1 MGKFSDSV
9 NKYKSIRNLLLEYN
23 FQKQAAEI
31 LELVVI
37 NGVSLKDTIISDASE
52 EDANKYLTQL
62 EETVISLNE
71 VRRLIIDEVQL
82 YLKNSIQSHLSI
94 IEIDKSANH
103 VKGVNSALVAEI
115 ALKCLYTLCS
125 VNKLDCISLRDELK
139 NISESEHHHFIQQK
153 IDDGWKSIEQNKGKA
168 QLEKAK
174 QDMGI
179 LPSDLPESIN
189 GHSIIALIENLP
201 DHIKGLVKYKIM
213 TIIADLDLNKLQ
225 IPTEDDFITA
235 KDLMMIFK
243 NFNLEITESEI
254 TQINTD
260 LVKRSNDYPD
270 ERYLVDHLKNDE
282 VKFNIS
288 TALASLIVL
297 SYGLENYKQHSKI
310 TVPSEYNCFSRVYGK
325 KIDELL
331 NSAEEKKDVL
341 RNLSKHQF
349 KNWVVSLS
357 KQDFYNLI
365 NYYSYQEI
373 DWMLNEV
380 KNKVKEEEKEKRPQ
394 VFRELFYYCTFF
406 KQYTTEGTI
415 KFDSDKYA
423 RINRL
428 FDTIKK
434 SNDISLLG
442 YHFGQWFNT
451 IDVKSLTPEE
461 LNVLAENDLS
471 YVLNRLDYQSQI
483 IYMQCKEQDIKFR
496 LDYKNYY
503 NKIDPRIKELYRG
516 KKCCIPSYII
526 DVSYESLKTLL
537 DEFEFSV
544 EELNA
549 DKKPLIFTYSLDQI
563 RKYKNTNNTIKP
575 LLTIVTPT
583 YFHGYFKLNVSQFVN
598 ELKVSKAP
606 GLSKPIFPTS
616 FIFDYIGSISH
627 KYFTYDYE
635 MRKDI
640 LLQNG
645 VLYLFPNDIKTIYS
659 LPEYLFQMPKQTW
672 YAYKFIF
679 GTKFEEIINLP
690 PTAFMLDYNSIMKI
704 FNHEIVNKSIEMYKM
719 LPPELFELIVWENYN
734 AEDALNIL
742 WVFDKAKSVEKKAG
756 MVTMSPK
763 ELIHSVKIIN
773 SFLGKDLSEQYFSDY
788 MLYCN
793 SQKLSLLTLIQRVY
807 LNNSLYRQLF
817 RLEDMLEI
825 LKRPI
830 EEIDTEEKINQ
841 VCVSMIPEILESK
854 KNREN
859 VNENANR
866 KKIA

>member
-1 MGKFSDSV
+1 MAEINEKRLK
-9 NKYKSIRNLLLEYN
+9 KYPKVRNMLLEYN
-23 FQKQAAEI
+23 FKKQVDEI
-31 LELVVI
+31 LTLSVI
-37 NGVSLKDTIISDASE
+37 NGISLKDAMLNNASDEDVNNYLSSLEQTI
-52 EDANKYLTQL
+52 
-62 EETVISLNE
+62 VSLNK
-71 VRRLIIDEVQL
+71 VRTIIIDEIQL
-82 YLKNSIQSHLSI
+82 YLNNSIKSHLAI
-94 IEIDKSANH
+94 IEVDKSANH

-115 ALKCLYTLCS
+115 ALKCLYTLCNIDS
-125 VNKLDCISLRDELK
+125 LDYISLRDELV
-139 NISESEHHHFIQQK
+139 NISESEYHHFIQQK
-153 IDDGWKSIEQNKGKA
+153 IDDGWKIINKDKGKA

-174 QDMGI
+174 QDTGI

-201 DHIKGLVKYKIM
+201 EHIKGLVKYKIM

-225 IPTEDDFITA
+225 IPDEDDFITA
-235 KDLMMIFK
+235 KDLMLIFK
-243 NFNLEITESEI
+243 DFNLEITESEI

-270 ERYLVDHLKNDE
+270 ERYLVDHLKKDE

-310 TVPSEYNCFSRVYGK
+310 TVPSEYNCFSRVYSK

-331 NSAEEKKDVL
+331 NSNNEKKAVL
-341 RNLSKHQF
+341 NDLSKHQF
-349 KNWVVSLS
+349 RNCVVSLS

-380 KNKVKEEEKEKRPQ
+380 RNQPDNERPQ
-394 VFRELFYYCTFF
+394 AFRELFYYCTFF

-471 YVLNRLDYQSQI
+471 YVFDKLDYQSQI

-503 NKIDPRIKELYRG
+503 NEIDPRIKELYRG
-516 KKCCIPSYII
+516 KKCCIPPYII
-526 DVSYESLKTLL
+526 YVSYESLKSLL

-549 DKKPLIFTYSLDQI
+549 DKEPLIFVYSSDQI
-563 RKYKNTNNTIKP
+563 REYKNKNNTIKP
-575 LLTIVTPT
+575 LLKGIQTNRDNR
-583 YFHGYFKLNVSQFVN
+583 YFELNLWQLLN
-598 ELKVSKAP
+598 ERKVP
-606 GLSKPIFPTS
+606 GSVPFFSKPLHKSIFSPS
-616 FIFDYIGSISH
+616 VSFDYITNRNYN
-627 KYFTYDYE
+627 YFTYDYE
-635 MRKDI
+635 TRKDI
-640 LLQNG
+640 LSQNG
-645 VLYLFPNDIKTIYS
+645 VLDYFKTIYS
-659 LPEYLFQMPKQTW
+659 LPEYLFHMSKQTW
-672 YAYKFIF
+672 HAYKIIF
-679 GTKFEEIINLP
+679 GPKFGEIINLP
-690 PTAFMLDYNSIMKI
+690 PTAFMLDYDRIMEI
-704 FNHEIVNKSIEMYKM
+704 FNHEIVNKSIEMYKK
-719 LPPELFELIVWENYN
+719 LPTELFELIVWENYN
-734 AEDALNIL
+734 AEDAFNIL
-742 WVFDKAKSVEKKAG
+742 WVFDKAKSAPKKAG
-756 MVTMSPK
+756 MITMSPK

-793 SQKLSLLTLIQRVY
+793 YQKLNLLTLIQRVY

-817 RLEDMLEI
+817 QLDDMLEI

-859 VNENANR
+859 VNENTNR

>member
-1 MGKFSDSV
+1 MAEINEKRLK
-9 NKYKSIRNLLLEYN
+9 KYPKVRNMLLEYN
-23 FQKQAAEI
+23 FKKQVDEI
-31 LELVVI
+31 LTLSVI
-37 NGVSLKDTIISDASE
+37 NGISLKDAMLNNASDEDVNNYLSSLEQTI
-52 EDANKYLTQL
+52 
-62 EETVISLNE
+62 VSLNK
-71 VRRLIIDEVQL
+71 VRTIIIDEIQL
-82 YLKNSIQSHLSI
+82 YLNNSIKSHLAI
-94 IEIDKSANH
+94 IEVDKSANH

-115 ALKCLYTLCS
+115 ALKCLYTLCNIDS
-125 VNKLDCISLRDELK
+125 LDYISLRDELV
-139 NISESEHHHFIQQK
+139 NISESEYHHFIQQK
-153 IDDGWKSIEQNKGKA
+153 IDDGWKIINKDKGKA

-174 QDMGI
+174 QDTGI

-201 DHIKGLVKYKIM
+201 EHIKGLVKYKIM

-225 IPTEDDFITA
+225 IPDEDDFITA
-235 KDLMMIFK
+235 KDLMLIFK
-243 NFNLEITESEI
+243 DFNLEITESEI

-270 ERYLVDHLKNDE
+270 ERYLVDHLKKDE

-310 TVPSEYNCFSRVYGK
+310 TVPSEYNCFSRVYSK

-331 NSAEEKKDVL
+331 NSNNEKKAVL
-341 RNLSKHQF
+341 NDLSKHQF
-349 KNWVVSLS
+349 RNCVVSLS

-380 KNKVKEEEKEKRPQ
+380 RNQPDNERPQ
-394 VFRELFYYCTFF
+394 AFRELFYYCTFF
-406 KQYTTEGTI
+406 KQYTTKGTI

-471 YVLNRLDYQSQI
+471 YVFDKLDYQSQI

-526 DVSYESLKTLL
+526 AVSYESLKTLL

-549 DKKPLIFTYSLDQI
+549 DKKPLIFAYSLDQI
-563 RKYKNTNNTIKP
+563 REYKNKNNTIKP
-575 LLTIVTPT
+575 LLGGIQPE
-583 YFHGYFKLNVSQFVN
+583 YYNGYCKLDWWQFLN
-598 ELKVSKAP
+598 ELKVSRSSP
-606 GLSKPIFPTS
+606 FLSKPIFSPS
-616 FIFDYIGSISH
+616 FSIDYISNIDH
-627 KYFTYDYE
+627 CYFTYDYE
-635 MRKDI
+635 TRKDI
-640 LLQNG
+640 LSQNG
-645 VLYLFPNDIKTIYS
+645 VLNLFPNDIKTIYS
-659 LPEYLFQMPKQTW
+659 LPEYLFHMSKQTW
-672 YAYKFIF
+672 HAYEIIF
-679 GTKFEEIINLP
+679 GTKFGEIINLP
-690 PTAFMLDYNSIMKI
+690 STAFLLDYSSIMTI
-704 FNHEIVNKSIEMYKM
+704 FNHEIVNKSIEMYKK

-734 AEDALNIL
+734 AEDAFNIL
-742 WVFDKAKSVEKKAG
+742 WVFDKAKAAPKKAG

-793 SQKLSLLTLIQRVY
+793 SQKLNLLTLIQRVY

-817 RLEDMLEI
+817 QLDDMLEI
-825 LKRPI
+825 LKKPI

-859 VNENANR
+859 VNENTNR